1 MVSCQPTPSLEL
13 QKPKLRGK
21 LLYIFSEDY
30 NSKITV
36 LFLKKYDKLNF
47 KGKNIFEATF
57 FFYFFVI
64 VKFALKI
71 KKKNIELKS
80 NGFIGVSLYSK

>member
-1 MVSCQPTPSLEL
+1 VVSCQPTPSLEL

-64 VKFALKI
+64 VKLLCALKI
-71 KKKNIELKS
+71 KKKTLNS
-80 NGFIGVSLYSK
+80 NLMVL